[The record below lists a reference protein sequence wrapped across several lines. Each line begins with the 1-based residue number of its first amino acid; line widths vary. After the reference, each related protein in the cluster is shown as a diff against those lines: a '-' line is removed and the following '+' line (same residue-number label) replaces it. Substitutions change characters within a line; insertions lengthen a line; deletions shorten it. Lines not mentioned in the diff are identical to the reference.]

1 MLAEITIRNLAVI
14 ERLQVSFRSG
24 FHVLTG
30 ETGTGKSIVI
40 DALTLIAG
48 GRGSAELVRHGCD
61 RAEIEAM
68 FELPS
73 AHPVWRQLEAIG
85 VEADDDEPLIIKR
98 TITSA
103 GKSTA
108 RINGQLVNLSML
120 RDVGEFLV
128 NIHGQHEH
136 QSLLKAERHID
147 WLDTYGEAQISAI
160 KSAYQRTYEQHRA
173 VASELRELQSGVQ
186 QALQMLDLYKFQSEE
201 IAAAE
206 LVDGEEEQLET
217 DRRRLANAGKLM
229 DAVAGAYERV
239 YGGGQALEHLSAAM
253 DKLDYAVPY
262 DEERLK
268 PLFDQIQ
275 EAYYQL
281 EDASFQLRAY
291 RDELEFEPERLN
303 DIEARLDALAGLKR
317 KYGSTVADILHHFN
331 KINEE
336 LARVEHKD
344 ERLAELDKQAAE
356 LDRQMKKQAAK
367 LTAARKAAA
376 AALGDEVEAQLRDLN
391 MERTRFAVTFDEP
404 QDGQSAVLGR
414 NGADTVEFRISA
426 NPGEPLRPL
435 SKVASGGELSRIML
449 AMKSILAAADQIPVV
464 VFDEVDTGVS
474 GRAAQAIAQK
484 LAALSRQCQIFAVT
498 HLPQVASMAE
508 GHYLIRKEVSGDR
521 TYTEVDHLNGEE
533 RVRELARMLGGAKV
547 TDTTLKHAREMIEL
561 ARQS

>member
-14 ERLQVSFRSG
+14 ERLQVSFRNG

-48 GRGSAELVRHGCD
+48 GRGSAELVRHGSE

-68 FELPS
+68 FELPNT
-73 AHPVWRQLEAIG
+73 HPVWRQLAEIG
-85 VEADDDEPLIIKR
+85 VEADHDEPLIIKR
-98 TITSA
+98 SITSA
-103 GKSTA
+103 GKSNA

-136 QSLLKAERHID
+136 QSLLKTERHID
-147 WLDTYGEAQISAI
+147 WLDAYGEAQISAV
-160 KSAYQRTYEQHRA
+160 KSAYQLTYEKHRA
-173 VASELRELQSGVQ
+173 VAAELRELQSGVQ

-201 IAAAE
+201 IAAAALAE
-206 LVDGEEEQLET
+206 GEEEQLET
-217 DRRRLANAGKLM
+217 DRRKLANAGKLM
-229 DAVAGAYERV
+229 DAVADAYERV
-239 YGGGQALEHLSAAM
+239 YGGGQGLEQLSAAM
-253 DKLDYAVPY
+253 DKLEYAVPY
-262 DEERLK
+262 DEQRLQ
-268 PLFDQIQ
+268 PLFEQIQ
-275 EAYYQL
+275 GAYYQL

-317 KYGSTVADILHHFN
+317 KYGPTIADILLHYA

-336 LARVEHKD
+336 LERVEHKD
-344 ERLAELDKQAAE
+344 ERLAELTKQSAE
-356 LDRQMKKQAAK
+356 LERKLKQQALK

-376 AALGDEVEAQLRDLN
+376 AALAEEVEAHLRDLN
-391 MERTRFAVTFDEP
+391 MERTRFAVEFEEAE
-404 QDGQSAVLGR
+404 DGKLVFAR
-414 NGADTVEFRISA
+414 NGADHVEFRISA
-426 NPGEPLRPL
+426 NPGEPLRAL

-449 AMKSILAAADQIPVV
+449 AMKSIFAAADQIPVV

-474 GRAAQAIAQK
+474 GRAAQAIAGK

-498 HLPQVASMAE
+498 HLPQVASMAD
-508 GHYLIRKEVSGDR
+508 GHYLIRKEVDGGR
-521 TYTEVDHLNGEE
+521 TYTEVDSLDGEE
-533 RVRELARMLGGAKV
+533 RVKELARMLGGAKI